1 MKLGYKI
8 LIAIGFSVGVYK
20 LAHYDSA
27 QKERL
32 TKEVN
37 KIITD
42 IRREDYFAIQNQLSP
57 KLAQNISIE
66 EIKAFTKDLNLT
78 RDTKFILDG
87 FDKKDSL
94 IKVKGVVVD
103 KNRELPL
110 NITLK
115 DNNGTLLILQQ
126 KLGSRIL
133 EPKKGNFPLNIE

>member
-1 MKLGYKI
+1 MKPGYKI
-8 LIAIGFSVGVYK
+8 LIAIGIGIGVYK
-20 LAHYDSA
+20 LVNYDSA

-57 KLAQNISIE
+57 KLAQNISID

-78 RDTKFILDG
+78 RDTKFILG
-87 FDKKDSL
+87 NFDKKNSL
-94 IKVKGVVVD
+94 IKLKGVVVD

-110 NITLK
+110 NLTLK
-115 DNNGTLLILQQ
+115 DNNGTLLILKQ

>member
-1 MKLGYKI
+1 MKPGYKI
-8 LIAIGFSVGVYK
+8 LIAIGIGIGVYK
-20 LAHYDSA
+20 LVNYDSA

-57 KLAQNISIE
+57 KLAQNISID

-78 RDTKFILDG
+78 RDTKFILGD
-87 FDKKDSL
+87 FEKKNSL
-94 IKVKGVVVD
+94 IKLKGIVVD

-110 NITLK
+110 NLTLK
-115 DNNGTLLILQQ
+115 DNNGTLLILKQ